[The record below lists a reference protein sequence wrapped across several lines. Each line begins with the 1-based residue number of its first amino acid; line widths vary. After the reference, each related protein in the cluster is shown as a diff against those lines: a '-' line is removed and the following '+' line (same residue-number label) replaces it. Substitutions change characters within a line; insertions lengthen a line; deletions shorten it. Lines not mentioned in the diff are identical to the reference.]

1 MSILALKQEI
11 TRLSKRGRQEI
22 FAYLVRL
29 KHDTPEWKRATARRL
44 REMRKGKAFGQTNS
58 KLAFP
63 GASMREYRPF
73 YSDLVAEF
81 ILGLRK
87 RR

>member
-44 REMRKGKAFGQTNS
+44 REMRKGKGVS
-58 KLAFP
+58 
-63 GASMREYRPF
+63 
-73 YSDLVAEF
+73 SDELEAR
-81 ILGLRK
+81 LSRG
-87 RR
+87 

>member
-11 TRLSKRGRQEI
+11 TRLSKQGRQEI

-44 REMRKGKAFGQTNS
+44 REMRKGKGVS
-58 KLAFP
+58 
-63 GASMREYRPF
+63 
-73 YSDLVAEF
+73 SDELEAR
-81 ILGLRK
+81 LS

>member
-29 KHDTPEWKRATARRL
+29 KHETPEWKRVTARRL
-44 REMRKGKAFGQTNS
+44 REM
-58 KLAFP
+58 
-63 GASMREYRPF
+63 
-73 YSDLVAEF
+73 
-81 ILGLRK
+81 K
-87 RR
+87 RGRAVSSEELEARLSAR

>member
-29 KHDTPEWKRATARRL
+29 KHETPEWKRVTARRL
-44 REMRKGKAFGQTNS
+44 RAM
-58 KLAFP
+58 
-63 GASMREYRPF
+63 
-73 YSDLVAEF
+73 
-81 ILGLRK
+81 K
-87 RR
+87 RGRAVSSEELEARLSAR